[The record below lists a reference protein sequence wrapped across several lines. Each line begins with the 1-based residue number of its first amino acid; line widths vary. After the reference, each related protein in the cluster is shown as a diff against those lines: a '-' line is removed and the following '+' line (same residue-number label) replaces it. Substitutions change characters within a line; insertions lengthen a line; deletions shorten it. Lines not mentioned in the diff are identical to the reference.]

1 MALNPFSALAAKIYA
16 GLFGGALALVA
27 VQTVRIDGLWFI
39 TGLEEKLKTARTD
52 LATERTGR
60 ADDRKDWAHQ
70 VAAATAA
77 RKAAEQT
84 SKEIATDAQASH
96 ESLLADN
103 AGLREYIA
111 SHRLQ
116 SGNGTGAAAS
126 ASTADDIAAGLPET
140 AAAGTLVA
148 ASEADLHV
156 CDADYAYAVS
166 AYEFGQGLIASGLA
180 K

>member
-16 GLFGGALALVA
+16 ALFGGALALVA
-27 VQTVRIDGLWFI
+27 VQTVRIDGFWFI
-39 TGLEEKLKTARTD
+39 TGLEEKLETARTD
-52 LATERTGR
+52 LAAERTGR
-60 ADDRKDWAHQ
+60 ADDRKDWTRQ

-77 RKAAEQT
+77 RIAAEQT

-103 AGLREYIA
+103 VGLREYIA

-116 SGNGTGAAAS
+116 SGGGSGAAAS
-126 ASTADDIAAGLPET
+126 TRAADDIAAGLPEA
-140 AAAGTLVA
+140 AAAGALVA
-148 ASEADLHV
+148 ATEADIHV
-156 CDADYAYAVS
+156 CDANYAYAVS
-166 AYEFGQGLIASGLA
+166 AYEFGQGLIAKGLA

>member
-16 GLFGGALALVA
+16 GLFGAALALVV
-27 VQTVRIDGLWFI
+27 VQTVRINGLWFI
-39 TGLEEKLKTARTD
+39 TGLEEKLESVRTD

-60 ADDRKDWAHQ
+60 ADDRSEWARQ
-70 VAAATAA
+70 VATATAA
-77 RKAAEQT
+77 REAAEQS

-103 AGLREYIA
+103 VGLREYIA

-116 SGNGTGAAAS
+116 QGDPVSAAAS
-126 ASTADDIAAGLPET
+126 TSAAGDLAAHLPEA
-140 AAAGTLVA
+140 AAAGAIVA
-148 ASEADLHV
+148 TSESDLRA
-156 CDADYAYAVS
+156 CDADYAYAFS
-166 AYEFGQGLIASGLA
+166 AYEFGQQLIAEKLA

>member
-1 MALNPFSALAAKIYA
+1 MALIPFSALAAKIYA
-16 GLFGGALALVA
+16 GLFGAALALIA
-27 VQTVRIDGLWFI
+27 VQTVRIEGLWFI
-39 TGLEEKLKTARTD
+39 TGLKEKLETARTD

-60 ADDRKDWAHQ
+60 ADDRNEWARQ
-70 VAAATAA
+70 VATATAA
-77 RKAAEQT
+77 REAAEQT

-116 SGNGTGAAAS
+116 QGGPAGTAASVGATGDLAARLPEATTTGA
-126 ASTADDIAAGLPET
+126 I
-140 AAAGTLVA
+140 VA
-148 ASEADLHV
+148 ISEADLRA

-166 AYEFGQGLIASGLA
+166 AYEFGQQLIAEQLA